1 LNIPFYSFNQD
12 PKLIVYACRGGGAKI
27 DTKGLSVQE
36 MTSSKPRDPAPDSR
50 PDAQANDR
58 VRRFSAVQ
66 LLLAIVLWIVS
77 TPFID
82 ALQHGGLIGA
92 SLLTLLLFSAVL
104 VVGANRRKLILATV
118 LAFPAFV
125 GKWVDHFWP
134 DAMPTEISLGTGLL
148 FVAFVVVTL
157 FRFILTAPRVNR
169 EVLCGAVSTY
179 LMLGVLWAF
188 AYLLLAE
195 LLPAS
200 FAFNAG
206 PASERVMNGFNA
218 LYFSFVTLSTV
229 GFGDIIPVSRF
240 ARMLAIVEAATG
252 IIYMTVV
259 IARLV
264 ALYSSG
270 GSHNRPDSRDRS

>member
-1 LNIPFYSFNQD
+1 VHGTSGS
-12 PKLIVYACRGGGAKI
+12 KSKG
-27 DTKGLSVQE
+27 DTPGEQSDML
-36 MTSSKPRDPAPDSR
+36 TG
-50 PDAQANDR
+50 DR

-82 ALQHGGLIGA
+82 ALQQGALIQA
-92 SLLTLLLFSAVL
+92 VLLTLVLFSAVL

-118 LAFPAFV
+118 LATPALV
-125 GKWVDHFWP
+125 GKWVNHFWP
-134 DAMPTEISLGTGLL
+134 YAMPTEVALAAALL
-148 FVAFVVVTL
+148 FVAFVVANL
-157 FRFILTAPRVNR
+157 FRFILTAPRVNL
-169 EVLCGAVSTY
+169 EVLCAAVSNY
-179 LMLGVLWAF
+179 LMLGILWTL

-195 LLPAS
+195 LLPDA

-206 PASERVMNGFNA
+206 PASERVMDGFNA

-229 GFGDIIPVSRF
+229 GFGDITPVSRF

-252 IIYMTVV
+252 IFYMTVV

-270 GSHNRPDSRDRS
+270 DSHNRLDSLDKS